1 MANNFHKNRILVVE
15 DEHIMRM
22 LLIQALDNLGV
33 AAVFEAESG
42 NRAREILERHPVDT
56 ILSDLEM
63 KHGSGFELI
72 QAIRSGKTHQPR
84 DTKVLV
90 ITGYSDLSTLASV
103 STLDVQGYLVKP
115 VSANQLRDKLQELD
129 AMQVTVKPSEA
140 YERLQ
145 EIEEASKK
153 DVGQKQVGHAAESD
167 FARGM
172 VGIESS
178 DYECPRKHTATV
190 DVLMLA
196 EGMKLRQDVLAKST
210 VLIRADT
217 VLDAA
222 QITILQD
229 MRTLL
234 DSRQI
239 DVELS

>member
-1 MANNFHKNRILVVE
+1 MPSNFAKNRILVVE
-15 DEHIMRM
+15 DQHIMRM
-22 LLIQALDNLGV
+22 LLVQALDNLGV
-33 AAVFEAESG
+33 AFVFEAESG
-42 NRAREILERHPVDT
+42 NRAQEALEKRSVDI

-63 KHGSGFELI
+63 KNGSGFELI

-84 DTKVLV
+84 DTKILV

-115 VSANQLRDKLQELD
+115 VSAKQLREKLQELD
-129 AMQVTVKPSEA
+129 AMQVTLKPPEA

-145 EIEEASKK
+145 EIEQSPKEGS
-153 DVGQKQVGHAAESD
+153 GQNRINPLLKTDIMQGPTDGHK
-167 FARGM
+167 FA
-172 VGIESS
+172 
-178 DYECPRKHTATV
+178 RKHTAKV
-190 DVLMLA
+190 DVLMLT
-196 EGMKLRQDVLAKST
+196 EGMKLRQNILAKST
-210 VLIRADT
+210 VLLRADT
-217 VLDAA
+217 VLDSA

>member
-1 MANNFHKNRILVVE
+1 
-15 DEHIMRM
+15 MRM
-22 LLIQALDNLGV
+22 LLVQALDNLGV
-33 AAVFEAESG
+33 AVVFEAESG
-42 NRAREILERHPVDT
+42 KRAQEALEKQSVDI

-84 DTKVLV
+84 DTKILV

-115 VSANQLRDKLQELD
+115 VSANQLREKLQELD
-129 AMQVTVKPSEA
+129 VMQVTLKPPEA

-145 EIEEASKK
+145 EIEQSSKEGS
-153 DVGQKQVGHAAESD
+153 GQNQIKPVVKTNTVQEPTAEHEL
-167 FARGM
+167 A
-172 VGIESS
+172 
-178 DYECPRKHTATV
+178 RKHTAKV
-190 DVLMLA
+190 DVLMLTK
-196 EGMKLRQDVLAKST
+196 GMKLRQNVLAKST
-210 VLIRADT
+210 VLLRADT
-217 VLDAA
+217 VLDSA